1 MEFFDLTE
9 GPDNRTFAPGQLAGM
24 AVRGLGGN
32 DTINGSGDAEDING
46 NRGND
51 QVSGGGGSDLL
62 RGGQENDFISGND
75 GSDQVNGNLGDD
87 TVFGG
92 SGDDVVR
99 GGQNNDNVSGDDGND
114 FLYGDFG
121 TDFLTGG
128 AGNDVFV
135 LRTDTAVANPSF
147 ADVINDFGVGIDQIG
162 LTGGLTE
169 AGISL
174 VAGGG
179 SLPFS
184 ASDTLIRVG
193 TGGDF
198 LGVVLN
204 VTPGLLAGR
213 FTSAPA

>member
-1 MEFFDLTE
+1 MEFFDLTD

-32 DTINGSGDAEDING
+32 DTINGSGDAEDFNG
-46 NRGND
+46 NTGND
-51 QVSGGGGSDLL
+51 ILSGGGGNDTLL
-62 RGGQENDFISGND
+62 GGRENDTINGND
-75 GSDQVNGNLGDD
+75 GNDQVNGNLGNDS
-87 TVFGG
+87 VFGG
-92 SGDDVVR
+92 GGDDIVR
-99 GGQNNDNVSGDDGND
+99 GGQDNDSVFGDDGND

-128 AGNDVFV
+128 SGNDVFV
-135 LRTDTAVANPSF
+135 LRTGTAVANPAF
-147 ADVINDFGVGIDQIG
+147 ADVITDFGNGVDQIG

-174 VAGGG
+174 VSGGG

-204 VTPGLLAGR
+204 VTPGLLTGR
-213 FTSAPA
+213 FTNAPG

>member
-1 MEFFDLTE
+1 MAFFDLTE
-9 GPDNRTFAPGQLAGM
+9 GPDNRTFAPGQLAGDS
-24 AVRGLGGN
+24 VRGLGGN
-32 DTINGSGDAEDING
+32 DTINGSGDSEDING

-51 QVSGGGGSDLL
+51 IINGGGGNDTLL
-62 RGGQENDFISGND
+62 GGQENDSINGND
-75 GSDQVNGNLGDD
+75 DSDSTNGNLGDD

-92 SGDDVVR
+92 AGDDIVR
-99 GGQNNDNVSGDDGND
+99 GGQNNDSVVGGDGND

-135 LRTDTAVANPSF
+135 LRTGTAVPNPSF
-147 ADVINDFGVGIDQIG
+147 ADVITDFGNGVDQIG
-162 LTGGLTE
+162 LTGGLSE
-169 AGISL
+169 SGITL
-174 VAGGG
+174 VSGGG

-184 ASDTLIRVG
+184 ASDTLIRIG

-204 VTPGLLAGR
+204 VTPGLLTGR
-213 FTSAPA
+213 FTSAPG